1 MSGGGTTSP
10 LGVGDIVRML
20 ALRIDQLVIDLLPAG
35 RQEGHEWR
43 CGSIAGEAGRSLGI
57 HLTGAKAGI
66 WSDFATGQ
74 AGDSLDLIKDHLGLD
89 TADAIAWARRWL
101 GLDEGEA
108 TIPRSAHTASPSTSA
123 DPPHD
128 PNRWRW
134 PWEAAAPLAST
145 KAETYLAARGLEFL
159 DPAGEVLRYA
169 ARRAR
174 KSPAGDLEHHPA
186 LLALLCDICT
196 GESCGIV
203 NVYLAE
209 DGRSRLRDAKGKT
222 VTGRAR
228 GAAVMLSAFEE
239 PTYGLTVCEG
249 TETGLA
255 LLMADLAPVWCC
267 GGAGNLAAFPLL
279 GGIEA
284 LTIAADAD
292 EPGQKAAEAIAARW
306 REAGR
311 EAAIIAPPTGDWAD
325 GRR

>member
-1 MSGGGTTSP
+1 MSGVSAASP
-10 LGVGDIVRML
+10 LSVSDISRML

-35 RQEGHEWR
+35 RREGHEWR
-43 CGSIAGEAGRSLGI
+43 CGSIAGEPGQSLGI
-57 HLTGAKAGI
+57 HLVGAKAGI
-66 WSDFATGQ
+66 WSDFATGE
-74 AGDSLDLIKDHLGLD
+74 AGDALDLIKQNLGLD

-108 TIPRSAHTASPSTSA
+108 TIPRPARPASPSTSA

-128 PNRWRW
+128 PDRWRR
-134 PWEAAAPLAST
+134 PWEAARPIAGT
-145 KAETYLAARGLEFL
+145 KAETYLAARGLGFL
-159 DPAGEVLRYA
+159 DPAGEVLRCA

-174 KSPAGDLEHHPA
+174 KNPAGDLEHHPA

-203 NVYLAE
+203 NVYLAA

-222 VTGRAR
+222 VTGRAK
-228 GAAVMLSAFEE
+228 GAVVMLSAFEE

-249 TETGLA
+249 TETGVS
-255 LLMADLAPVWCC
+255 LLMANLAPVWCC
-267 GGAGNLAAFPLL
+267 GGAGNLSAFPLL

-292 EPGQKAAEAIAARW
+292 EPGQKAAEAVAARW
-306 REAGR
+306 RKAER
-311 EAAIIAPPTGDWAD
+311 EAVIVAPPTGDWAD
-325 GRR
+325 GRG